1 MAETTGRYLVLLPEG
16 ATALSGAAEVFPTL
30 GVAVLDEEPRGLVL
44 NTDYLAIEPE
54 RVVYAIQ
61 DESQATW
68 GLQATAVV
76 SSSYTGAGIRVAVLD
91 TGFDLEHPDFEGRAI
106 TSRSFVPGQ
115 AVHDGNGH
123 GTHCIGTA
131 CGPANVV
138 PRYGIASGAEIFAGK
153 VLSNA
158 GSGGDAQILGGIDW
172 AVANGCAVASMSLGA
187 AVAVG
192 TDYSTVF
199 ETAAQRAAAAGTLI
213 VAAAG
218 NNGPDQ
224 PVNHPANCPSIMAVA
239 AVDSNLVVADFS
251 ARGLDP
257 DGGAIDF
264 AGPGVDV
271 YSSVPMPERYDRFNG
286 TSMATPHA
294 AGIAALHA
302 EADPGTRGLALGE
315 RLKQTAKPLPGVPAS
330 DAGAGLVQAP

>member
-1 MAETTGRYLVLLPEG
+1 M
-16 ATALSGAAEVFPTL
+16 
-30 GVAVLDEEPRGLVL
+30 
-44 NTDYLAIEPE
+44 
-54 RVVYAIQ
+54 
-61 DESQATW
+61 
-68 GLQATAVV
+68 
-76 SSSYTGAGIRVAVLD
+76 SSSYTGAGIKVAVLD

-115 AVHDGNGH
+115 AVQDGNGH

-131 CGPANVV
+131 CGPADVV

-158 GSGGDAQILGGIDW
+158 GLGRRRADPRRHRLGR
-172 AVANGCAVASMSLGA
+172 GQRLRGRSMSLGA